1 MSFSAPVEDR
11 WFEDYVPG
19 TVHAFGAMAVEE
31 DEVLAFGR
39 RFDPQPFH
47 RDARAAM
54 RTEYRGLIA
63 SGWHT
68 AALMMRM
75 YSDHYL
81 SHVATLVSPGVD
93 ELRWLRPVRPGRRAV
108 DSSDDRRGAAVAV
121 QAGPRRGPLRRGGAE
136 PARRGGDD
144 GDRAELLSLPRRRA
158 GSGSGSSGVRST
170 PAADRWRET
179 GKRLRWIR

>member
-1 MSFSAPVEDR
+1 MSFAAPIGDR

-19 TVHAFGAMAVEE
+19 QVHEFGEMRVDEH
-31 DEVLAFGR
+31 EVLSFGR

-47 RDARAAM
+47 TDPQAAGA
-54 RTEYRGLIA
+54 TEYGGLIA

-93 ELRWLRPVRPGRRAV
+93 ELRWLLPVRPGDV
-108 DSSDDRRGAAVAV
+108 LS
-121 QAGPRRGPLRRGGAE
+121 LRVTVVE
-136 PARRGGDD
+136 ARRSRSRP
-144 GDRAELLSLPRRRA
+144 DR
-158 GSGSGSSGVRST
+158 GIVRSAVEVLNQRGEPVLT
-170 PAADRWRET
+170 VSALNFFLSRPS
-179 GKRLRWIR
+179 G

>member
-19 TVHAFGAMAVEE
+19 TVHEFGSMEVEE

-47 RDARAAM
+47 TDPEAAKE
-54 RTEYRGLIA
+54 TEYGGLIA

-81 SHVATLVSPGVD
+81 SHVATLVSPGID
-93 ELRWLRPVRPGRRAV
+93 EMRWLLPVRPGDVLSLRVTVVDARRSASRPDRGIVRSAV
-108 DSSDDRRGAAVAV
+108 EVLNQRGEAVMTLTGLNFFRGRDAGAA
-121 QAGPRRGPLRRGGAE
+121 
-136 PARRGGDD
+136 
-144 GDRAELLSLPRRRA
+144 
-158 GSGSGSSGVRST
+158 
-170 PAADRWRET
+170 
-179 GKRLRWIR
+179 